1 MNNTIMISKNLGTVP
16 LDVIINNIIPY
27 TYHKQPQN
35 LLIDIRT
42 FKSDYSLVDSI
53 YSTQY
58 DNTILLNDLLRFC
71 NINISP
77 SYGIKNI
84 FENVLR
90 RNFIISNKSHEYLI
104 TLVIVHFHRNVNV
117 NTERKIKFIWGLL
130 TPYERT
136 AFINKYILE

>member
-27 TYHKQPQN
+27 TYHKQPSH

-42 FKSDYSLVDSI
+42 FTSDYSLVDSI

-58 DNTILLNDLLRFC
+58 NNTILLNDLLRFC
-71 NINISP
+71 SINVSP
-77 SYGIKNI
+77 SYGIQNI
-84 FENVLR
+84 FEKVLR
-90 RNFIISNKSHEYLI
+90 RNFIICNKSDEYMI
-104 TLVIVHFHRNVNV
+104 SLVIIHFHRNVNV

-130 TPYERT
+130 TPNERT
-136 AFINKYILE
+136 EFINMYVLE